1 MGTGGPTADRTIA
14 SLLPGSLPGR
24 DDAPVPSLPL
34 GQGAGGRSGCESSL
48 LAGPS
53 GSGITPGRIT
63 GEASGLSA
71 LPDPDPRELTGSP
84 HGSSRST
91 PSSSPGVGL
100 HHPPVYLGGMA
111 FPSTRPLGRP
121 TPDKPDNSTPCLPGL
136 HCCRLQVMTAIL
148 TDLTARTPA
157 HRGQAKNTPNH
168 V

>member
-1 MGTGGPTADRTIA
+1 MGTGGPTADRKIA
-14 SLLPGSLPGR
+14 LLLPGSLPGR

-34 GQGAGGRSGCESSL
+34 GQGADRRSGCERSL

-71 LPDPDPRELTGSP
+71 LPDPDPRELTGSRRMALAALLRRAARA
-84 HGSSRST
+84 SARTT
-91 PSSSPGVGL
+91 PQCTS
-100 HHPPVYLGGMA
+100 A
-111 FPSTRPLGRP
+111 AWPSTRPLGRP
-121 TPDKPDNSTPCLPGL
+121 MPDKPNNSTPFLPGL

-148 TDLTARTPA
+148 TNLTTRTPA
-157 HRGQAKNTPNH
+157 HRGQAKNTPSY